1 MKHPTYTVTERIAR
15 LRQRALNDEPC
26 MRAYQGYR
34 GWLFCEGY
42 AEAEGLSSVQRRA
55 RGLAR
60 VLRELPVVLWEDERL
75 VGHHYLGDEQLDFP
89 ELMGWDARRDQRL
102 PETRLTAEQRQRYSQ
117 LAGAMPRYRG
127 DTSLL
132 GPLPEEITAS
142 QERRILSIFGSLL
155 NHSIRGY
162 ATLLAKGFTGL
173 AADIAAALAQAD
185 TTEPS
190 YARRRTFWLAAL
202 EIAQAGA
209 ELGSRYAVGLER
221 AALDCPAPHR
231 RAELREMA
239 DICRQVP
246 AGPARTFR
254 EAVQALWFGHMV
266 TCWEDAV
273 NANGI
278 GRIDQI
284 LWPYYR
290 DDLAAGRITPEQA
303 LELLA
308 ELWIKLYRSY
318 DVQQMMIGG
327 QTADGAD
334 ATNELSYLV
343 LEVTRALGFVR
354 CLSVRLHRDSPRP
367 LVRRSVD
374 LLAQGGGIPFFF
386 NDDTMIP
393 ALTAKGIPL
402 EEARDYAAIG
412 CVEITIPGRAAPHAV
427 SNYMNLAKCL
437 ELALHDGVDPTDG
450 AQVGPRTGKLT
461 DHDSI
466 EDVWRAY
473 QAQVA
478 HFGRLAAQGSN
489 QVALLDSLTFSLPY
503 RSMLTED
510 CIQRGLDINWGGAR
524 YDYHESAA
532 IGIPNV
538 GDSLEALAQL
548 VFGQRVVE
556 RSTLLDALAAD
567 FVGYEDLQQA
577 LLRRAPKYGNDIDSV
592 DAWVARAA
600 AHYCE
605 LLDGIPTLFGGRFF
619 VHLFSFLVMIDFG
632 RATGALPDGRRART
646 PLAYSVSAAQGRD
659 ESGVTAMLLSL
670 SKLPHDQAA
679 GSSSAIIEVTPK
691 LLVEVGRERFTDLL
705 ITAIRQG
712 VGQMQWNVV
721 DADVLREAQ
730 SCPEAHRNLCVRVS
744 GFSQQF
750 VLLDRALQDHIIAR
764 TKHEG

>member
-1 MKHPTYTVTERIAR
+1 MTHPTYAVSQRIVH

-26 MRAYQGYR
+26 MRAFQGYR
-34 GWLFCEGY
+34 GWLFCEGH
-42 AEAEGLSSVQRRA
+42 AEAEGLSSIQRRA

-60 VLRELPVVLWEDERL
+60 VLRELPIALWEDERL

-89 ELMGWDARRDQRL
+89 DIMGWDARRDQRL
-102 PETRLTAEQRQRYSQ
+102 AETKLSVQQRQRYSL
-117 LAGAMPRYRG
+117 LARSMPRYRG
-127 DTSLL
+127 DMSIL
-132 GPLPEEITAS
+132 GPLPEAITSS

-162 ATLLAKGFTGL
+162 ATLLAKGFMGL
-173 AADIAAALAQAD
+173 ADDIQAAMAAAD
-185 TTEPS
+185 PTEPA
-190 YARRRTFWLAAL
+190 YAQRRTFWLAAL

-209 ELGSRYAVGLER
+209 ELGRRYAAELEH
-221 AALDCPAPHR
+221 AAAACPDPNR

-246 AGPARTFR
+246 AHPARTFR
-254 EAVQALWFGHMV
+254 EAVQALWFGHTV

-284 LWPYYR
+284 LWPYYQ

-303 LELLA
+303 MEILA
-308 ELWIKLYRSY
+308 ELWVKLYRSY
-318 DVQQMMIGG
+318 DVQQMMVGG

-354 CLSVRLHRDSPRP
+354 CLSVRLHRESPRA
-367 LVRRSVD
+367 LVRQSVD

-386 NDDTMIP
+386 NDETMIP
-393 ALTAKGIPL
+393 ALTAKQIPL
-402 EEARDYAAIG
+402 EEARGYAAIG

-437 ELALHDGVDPTDG
+437 ELALHDGVDPADG
-450 AQVGPRTGKLT
+450 AQLGPRTGSLT
-461 DHDSI
+461 DHESI
-466 EDVWRAY
+466 DDVWRAY
-473 QAQVA
+473 QAQA
-478 HFGRLAAQGSN
+478 EHFGRLAAQGSN

-524 YDYHESAA
+524 HNYHESAA

-538 GDSLEALAQL
+538 GDSLEALDQL
-548 VFGQRVVE
+548 VFQRQQVS
-556 RSTLLDALAAD
+556 RATLLDALAAD
-567 FVGYEDLQQA
+567 FCGYEDLQQA
-577 LLRRAPKYGNDIDSV
+577 LLHRAAKYGNDIDSV
-592 DAWVARAA
+592 DTWVARAA
-600 AHYCE
+600 AHYCD
-605 LLDGIPTLFGGRFF
+605 LLSGIPTLFGGRFF

-632 RATGALPDGRRART
+632 RATGALPDGRWAGA
-646 PLAYSVSAAQGRD
+646 PLAYSVSAGQGRD

-691 LLVEVGRERFTDLL
+691 LLEEVGRERFADLL

-712 VGQMQWNVV
+712 VGQMQWSIV

-730 SCPEAHRNLCVRVS
+730 AHPEEHRNLCVRVS

-764 TKHEG
+764 TKHDT